1 MAKKNLILDVDTGID
16 DAFALLFAARH
27 PEINLL
33 GVTCVDGNTNLKQ
46 VVINTLKVLDAAGA
60 APIPVSKGATRP
72 LIGEPRYAEQIH
84 GSDGY
89 ATAKDN
95 CSSLWIVPDVEFG
108 SWSRIT

>member
-1 MAKKNLILDVDTGID
+1 MKKNLILDVDTGID

-60 APIPVSKGATRP
+60 GNIPVSSGATRP
-72 LIGEPRYAEQIH
+72 LIDEPRYAEYIH
-84 GSDGY
+84 GSDGLGDLGTPVHSC
-89 ATAKDN
+89 ARSTPS
-95 CSSLWIVPDVEFG
+95 C
-108 SWSRIT
+108 